1 VVPLQ
6 LGTIPNP
13 LQWEHWRWSPVPA
26 LKDLGWTSFSSNYSP
41 RLFWGVSS
49 LAAVLGGLIAFG
61 VPSAAFKLE
70 DLAPYGASSVF
81 LGLGNLT
88 TSEASS
94 TVLGL
99 VGLEVTLVLA

>member
-1 VVPLQ
+1 
-6 LGTIPNP
+6 
-13 LQWEHWRWSPVPA
+13 
-26 LKDLGWTSFSSNYSP
+26 
-41 RLFWGVSS
+41 
-49 LAAVLGGLIAFG
+49 
-61 VPSAAFKLE
+61 
-70 DLAPYGASSVF
+70 LAPYGASSVF